1 MPERET
7 IVAAI
12 EPVLAPLGLELFDVQ
27 FTGSGRAR
35 TVRVMVDRD
44 GGVDLDAI
52 SAASERIQP
61 ALDALADL
69 GPYALEVSSPGLERP
84 LHRPEHFRRAVGEN
98 VSVKVR
104 GELGKKNVGFVFQQ
118 FHLLDHLTVAEN
130 LEVPLSYRDMAG
142 SDGEVRRLR
151 GELVATD
158 ERGVTVHVGDN
169 DLREHADYEQI
180 IKARTVFEWGA
191 APKTPKRAKKKQQ
204 KEVAR

>member
-1 MPERET
+1 VSAVPERET
-7 IVAAI
+7 IVAAV

-61 ALDALADL
+61 ALDAIDDL

-84 LHRPEHFRRAVGEN
+84 LHRPEHFRRAVGET

-104 GELGKKNVGFVFQQ
+104 G
-118 FHLLDHLTVAEN
+118 A
-130 LEVPLSYRDMAG
+130 
-142 SDGEVRRLR
+142 DGEVRRLR

-158 ERGVTVHVGDN
+158 EGGVTVDVGDT
-169 DLREHADYEQI
+169 DVREHADYDQI

-191 APKTPKRAKKKQQ
+191 APKAAKRAKKKQQ

>member
-12 EPVLAPLGLELFDVQ
+12 EPVLATLGLEVFDVQ
-27 FTGSGRAR
+27 LTGSGRGS
-35 TVRVMVDRD
+35 TVRVIVDRD

-52 SAASERIQP
+52 TATSERIQP
-61 ALDALADL
+61 ALDDL

-84 LHRPEHFRRAVGEN
+84 LHRPEHFRRAVGET

-104 GELGKKNVGFVFQQ
+104 
-118 FHLLDHLTVAEN
+118 DA
-130 LEVPLSYRDMAG
+130 
-142 SDGEVRRLR
+142 DGEVRRLR
-151 GELVATD
+151 GDLISTD
-158 ERGVTVHVGDN
+158 ERGVTVKAGDTNTGEHV
-169 DLREHADYEQI
+169 DYDQI

-191 APKTPKRAKKKQQ
+191 APKPDKRAKKKQQ

>member
-12 EPVLAPLGLELFDVQ
+12 EPVVTPLGLELFDVQ

-35 TVRVMVDRD
+35 TVRVIVDRD

-61 ALDALADL
+61 ALDALDDL

-84 LHRPEHFRRAVGEN
+84 LRRPEHFRRAVGET

-104 GELGKKNVGFVFQQ
+104 GA
-118 FHLLDHLTVAEN
+118 DA
-130 LEVPLSYRDMAG
+130 
-142 SDGEVRRLR
+142 EVRRLR
-151 GELVATD
+151 GELVAAD
-158 ERGVTVHVGDN
+158 ERGATVRIGDTDVT
-169 DLREHADYEQI
+169 EHADYDQI

-191 APKTPKRAKKKQQ
+191 EPKPPKRAKKKQQ

>member
-12 EPVLAPLGLELFDVQ
+12 EPVLATLGLEVFDVQ
-27 FTGSGRAR
+27 LTGSGRGS
-35 TVRVMVDRD
+35 TVRVIVDRD

-52 SAASERIQP
+52 TATSERIQP
-61 ALDALADL
+61 ALDDL

-84 LHRPEHFRRAVGEN
+84 LHRPEHFRRAVGET

-104 GELGKKNVGFVFQQ
+104 
-118 FHLLDHLTVAEN
+118 DA
-130 LEVPLSYRDMAG
+130 
-142 SDGEVRRLR
+142 DGEVRRLR
-151 GELVATD
+151 GDLVSTD
-158 ERGVTVHVGDN
+158 ERGITVDAGDTDSGEHV
-169 DLREHADYEQI
+169 DYDQI

-191 APKTPKRAKKKQQ
+191 APKPDKRAKKNEKKKQ